1 MSDASAYRH
10 YAESS
15 DWQIDEDRERL
26 LNELLQHRGYDER
39 ISASDLN
46 DLTQINKSTIRSA
59 IVELREEVGV
69 PIGNRGNGYYII
81 SDTEELEDIID
92 YYQGEIQ
99 TKRERL
105 ETIVSNY
112 NGSARE

>member
-1 MSDASAYRH
+1 MTDASTYRQ

-15 DWQIDEDRERL
+15 EWQIDEDRERL
-26 LNELLQHRGYDER
+26 LNELLEHRGYEER
-39 ISASDLN
+39 ISARELRE
-46 DLTQINKSTIRSA
+46 LTQINKSTIRSA

-69 PIGNRGNGYYII
+69 PIGNRGNGYYVI
-81 SDTEELEDIID
+81 SDTEELEEIID